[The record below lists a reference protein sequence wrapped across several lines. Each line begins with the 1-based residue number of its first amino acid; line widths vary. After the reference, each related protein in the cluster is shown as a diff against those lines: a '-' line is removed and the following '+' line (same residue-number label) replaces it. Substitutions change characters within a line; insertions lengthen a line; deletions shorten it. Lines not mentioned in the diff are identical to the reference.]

1 MLCLYGYKTINGDVG
16 MYISSR
22 KIDWFF
28 PLPTIVR
35 NPNPDWGIAF
45 LWRVYWFCND

>member
-1 MLCLYGYKTINGDVG
+1 

-22 KIDWFF
+22 EIDWFY

-35 NPNPDWGIAF
+35 NLNPDWGIAF
-45 LWRVYWFCND
+45 LWRVYWFCKD